1 MSSRA
6 GVPIALRMP
15 GPKGPVVSAETGW
28 EAQSL
33 SGWGVRL
40 IPAHCHSFLR
50 RVERYRE

>member
-6 GVPIALRMP
+6 GIPIALRKP
-15 GPKGPVVSAETGW
+15 GPKGPVVSAETER
-28 EAQSL
+28 EAQFHF
-33 SGWGVRL
+33 GWGVRL